1 MQVLISKS
9 LVEFTSINNVLEEE
23 EEKSKEGIKKLK
35 S

>member
-1 MQVLISKS
+1 MQVLISKA
-9 LVEFTSINNVLEEE
+9 LVEFISINNVLEE